1 MEELQLALTAAR
13 VEQKNFGLWLKSW
26 QVGQVLQALVTD
38 KFPSGQLVLRV
49 AGQQITATADIPVQK
64 GAVLTL
70 EVNRLTPIPT
80 LKIINA
86 PVADGASVGRLNG
99 ELQLL
104 LPQLLPQQGR
114 VLDPLLTLFATSQ
127 GANILALLGLKNADI
142 ERLLKQVHRAEQL
155 VDPKLLKMA
164 VEKSGLFLEARL
176 QQLVASGGMLPPGDL
191 KAELLRLLGRVN
203 RKLKEQPLGTDNETT
218 LLALQELKQDLEGA
232 LARITLHQLA
242 ICHPDDSGQQAWSF
256 DIPVRFKES
265 VATLFLSIYRDNQSR
280 GQAPEQQDWKATLNI
295 TLPKLGAVEAEL
307 FLRGNKVSVV
317 IFSEQARAI
326 ELINA
331 QMDQL
336 RVGLESRGM
345 DVSVLLGR
353 EGVPARSDNSG
364 VKNSLNSRTNNCVDE
379 RI

>member
-38 KFPSGQLVLRV
+38 KSPSGQLVLRV

-70 EVNRLTPIPT
+70 EINRLTPTPT

-86 PVADGASVGRLNG
+86 PVAGGAQSGRLSG

-104 LPQLLPQQGR
+104 LPQLLPQQGK
-114 VLDPLLTLFATSQ
+114 VLDPLLTLFGTSQ
-127 GANILALLGLKNADI
+127 GANILAFLGIKGADI
-142 ERLLKQVHRAEQL
+142 ERLLRQAHRAEQL
-155 VDPKLLKMA
+155 IDPKILKIA
-164 VEKSGLFLEARL
+164 VEKSGLFLEAQL
-176 QQLVASGGMLPPGDL
+176 KQLVSTGGMLPPGDL
-191 KAELLRLLGRVN
+191 KAELLRLLNRVN
-203 RKLKEQPLGTDNETT
+203 RKIKELPRGGGNDVM
-218 LLALQELKQDLEGA
+218 LLALEELQQELEGA
-232 LARITLHQLA
+232 VARITLHQLA
-242 ICHPDDSGQQAWSF
+242 VAHPEDSGQQTWSF

-265 VATLFLSIYRDNQSR
+265 LVTLSLSIFREGQSKD
-280 GQAPEQQDWKATLNI
+280 QASESQDWKASMSI
-295 TLPKLGAVEAEL
+295 TLPKLGLVEAEL

-317 IFSEQARAI
+317 IFSGQSEMVS
-326 ELINA
+326 LINA

-336 RVGLESRGM
+336 RAGLESRGLE
-345 DVSVLLGR
+345 VSVLMGR
-353 EGVPARSDNSG
+353 EGELTPEQNISRHTNSY
-364 VKNSLNSRTNNCVDE
+364 VDE